1 MIRVNNQLVLLN
13 AESRIN
19 VTATFGA
26 DARLVQCLP
35 DGSTLLVPL
44 RPDGLTDVALAD
56 QSRFILTT
64 VGQSSTYDPIA
75 LQSIKLQLD
84 ALSLRVAT
92 IERATPSAAAAAAVD
107 SPMIRPSSPI
117 ANKPS
122 VSTSIV
128 TPPRKMATVCEHCR
142 ERPVS
147 AVVTQDGA
155 SVSLCKPCGLALQ
168 QRLEGRVTLKVIQ
181 KAATLG
187 TGGELPK
194 ETVVPVVAA
203 AAASA
208 AAPPAPVPRPTAVDR
223 PSSPGLTSP
232 RRVVASDIRKPTHA
246 PARPP
251 AARIDGGASRSR
263 PPGVDNEHMLARL
276 PPKALPTPGV
286 AVARVENPTPPLP
299 EVDIDVENLPVVDLS
314 QFGTSARV
322 IDEAT
327 TTAAA
332 VELPNQPSTLNHDA
346 ARNRTR
352 RAGSIVI
359 VNGLPQH
366 DPVHGHPPKPRR
378 PVRGMDVEPDEDIN
392 GADFPLISADEYD
405 EPLPEPPSEADNE
418 PPAATQQLQ
427 SSVSGVAGD
436 SEREPPPPPPN
447 DDEQQPEQQQDNTE
461 ENLVRESTAQEAMM
475 PRESMPREP
484 MHTFRDKTELNSILT
499 IGLGRDPR
507 AGMVKG
513 VMKVAMSPRP
523 TSPPPALMR
532 TTSPTRPLSP
542 VAGDAPPPQ
551 PPQPHVSIRPDAPAT
566 RPSVGT
572 GRSTR
577 SIATTPEQLAPVV
590 GAAVMEGELTIRETA
605 RTWRTQFIRV
615 VPPYLYVF
623 EHERAA
629 VPRARL
635 ALSGATVDEFQTA
648 TISHTLLVRNT
659 TTSWLLGCGDESA
672 QRRWQSQLRAVAQ
685 QQQQTQS

>member
-13 AESRIN
+13 GESRIN
-19 VTATFGA
+19 VTATFGT

-44 RPDGLTDVALAD
+44 RPDGMCDVALPD
-56 QSRFILTT
+56 QARFILTT

-75 LQSIKLQLD
+75 LQSMKLQLD

-92 IERATPSAAAAAAVD
+92 IERATPVAVE
-107 SPMIRPSSPI
+107 SPMMRPSSPI

-122 VSTSIV
+122 AISTNV
-128 TPPRKMATVCEHCR
+128 ATPPRKIATVCEHCR

-155 SVSLCKPCGLALQ
+155 TVSLCKPCGLALQ
-168 QRLEGRVTLKVIQ
+168 QRLEAGRVTLKVVQ

-187 TGGELPK
+187 PGGELPN
-194 ETVVPVVAA
+194 TSAQ
-203 AAASA
+203 SA
-208 AAPPAPVPRPTAVDR
+208 AVAPAAPSPVPRPTAVDR

-232 RRVVASDIRKPTHA
+232 RRIAAGDIRKPTHA

-263 PPGVDNEHMLARL
+263 PPGVDDEPLLARL
-276 PPKALPTPGV
+276 PPKPLPMPRPSV
-286 AVARVENPTPPLP
+286 VVAREEDPTPPLP
-299 EVDIDVENLPVVDLS
+299 EVDIDVEDLPVVDLS

-322 IDEAT
+322 IDEATTTTTT

-346 ARNRTR
+346 ARNRTK
-352 RAGSIVI
+352 RAGSVVI
-359 VNGLPQH
+359 VNGVPQH

-378 PVRGMDVEPDEDIN
+378 PVRGGAAVAPNDEDIN

-418 PPAATQQLQ
+418 PPAAAQPQ
-427 SSVSGVAGD
+427 SSVGD
-436 SEREPPPPPPN
+436 SEREPPPPPPPN
-447 DDEQQPEQQQDNTE
+447 DDDEQQVIVDES
-461 ENLVRESTAQEAMM
+461 LVRESTTQEAM

-551 PPQPHVSIRPDAPAT
+551 PPQPHVSIRPEAPAT
-566 RPSVGT
+566 RPSVST
-572 GRSTR
+572 GRSMR
-577 SIATTPEQLAPVV
+577 SIATPSEQLAPVFGV
-590 GAAVMEGELTIRETA
+590 AVLEGELTIRETA
-605 RTWRTQFIRV
+605 RTWKSQFIRV

-623 EHERAA
+623 EDERAA

-635 ALSGATVDEFQTA
+635 ALTGATVDEFQTA
-648 TISHTLLVRNT
+648 KISHTLMVRNT

-672 QRRWQSQLRAVAQ
+672 QRRWQSQLRAVAA
-685 QQQQTQS
+685 QSQ